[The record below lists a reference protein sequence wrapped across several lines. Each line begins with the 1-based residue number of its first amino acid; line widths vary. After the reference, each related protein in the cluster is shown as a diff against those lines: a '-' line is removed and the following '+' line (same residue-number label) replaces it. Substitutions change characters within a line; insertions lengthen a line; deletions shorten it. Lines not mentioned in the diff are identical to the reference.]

1 MLIPNKVDFKTKN
14 ATNDKQEHFIM
25 IEGSTHEEDMAIINI
40 YVLNN
45 RSPKNMKQKLTEITI
60 IVEDFND
67 LVLIM
72 DRITRQK
79 VYKEVVDLNN
89 SINQLDR

>member
-1 MLIPNKVDFKTKN
+1 
-14 ATNDKQEHFIM
+14 M